1 MRIGL
6 CSWIGK
12 CWSSWEWKGKFKNV
26 DELSDVCEVFVL
38 SNISILQNLQLTCNR
53 TLSEWMNDAFVL
65 KPLPDRKFDRSN
77 SMLFQWCR
85 HQDALEP
92 RRERDSKKKLQLMEK
107 VWRYKNWFVKGKTTT
122 TSTRNRRRV
131 SRGNWIYSSL
141 CTLKIFGGEPNKCPR
156 WMEMHRMSKVGSSVN
171 STL

>member
-1 MRIGL
+1 M
-6 CSWIGK
+6 
-12 CWSSWEWKGKFKNV
+12 F
-26 DELSDVCEVFVL
+26 
-38 SNISILQNLQLTCNR
+38 
-53 TLSEWMNDAFVL
+53 
-65 KPLPDRKFDRSN
+65 
-77 SMLFQWCR
+77 FQWCR

-92 RRERDSKKKLQLMEK
+92 RRERFQEEVTAYGKSVEVQKLICE
-107 VWRYKNWFVKGKTTT
+107 GKTTT

-171 STL
+171 STP